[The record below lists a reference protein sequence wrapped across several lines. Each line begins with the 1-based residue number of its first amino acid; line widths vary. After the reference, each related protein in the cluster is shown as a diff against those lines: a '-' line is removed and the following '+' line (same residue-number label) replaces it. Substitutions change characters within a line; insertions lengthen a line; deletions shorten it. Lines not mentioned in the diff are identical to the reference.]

1 MIIRRMVF
9 NIKLLGDISYE
20 NIIKELLESVKDLR
34 AFNQEEIIRV
44 MMEEINLF
52 NKTVRE

>member
-9 NIKLLGDISYE
+9 NIKLLGDIAYE